1 MRKRIYIA
9 YTGGTIGMMDS
20 KDGLVPDPDFAEK
33 LPEKIPEI
41 LDPSMPEYDIETYH
55 PLLDSSNM
63 TPKDWEQIA
72 GDIEARYFDYAG
84 FIVLHGTDTMAYTAS
99 ALAFMLEGLNKPV
112 IVTGSQ
118 IPLCRVRNDAREN
131 IITSLQIAA
140 DHPVNEVCL
149 YFNNYLLRGCRSV
162 KVNADGFDAFA
173 SPNLPPLGKVGINF
187 DFRVET
193 DLVFARENADAGAG
207 DDAGL
212 RICSLHG
219 PKVGVLRL
227 FPGIS
232 AEFVRNALTSLD
244 GVVLQA
250 FGVGNGPDK
259 NQDFL
264 DALKDANDNGTVIV
278 DCTQCLRGVVN
289 LGDYATGSS
298 LKKQGVIS
306 GYDMT
311 TEAAT
316 AKLFYLL
323 NQDDDVKTV
332 KKLMQED
339 LRGELT
345 RPLE

>member
-1 MRKRIYIA
+1 MRKKIYIA
-9 YTGGTIGMMDS
+9 YTGGTIGMKPS
-20 KDGLVPDPDFAEK
+20 KEGLVPDPEFKEK
-33 LPEKIPEI
+33 MPEKIPEI
-41 LDPSMPEYDIETYH
+41 LDHSIPQYEMEVYD

-63 TPKDWEQIA
+63 MPIDWEKIA
-72 GDIEARYFDYAG
+72 EDIKSRYFDYDG
-84 FIVLHGTDTMAYTAS
+84 FIVLHGTDTMAYTSS
-99 ALAFMLEGLNKPV
+99 ALAFMLEGLNKPL

-118 IPLCRVRNDAREN
+118 IPLCKVRNDAREN
-131 IITSLQIAA
+131 IVTSMQITAS
-140 DHPVNEVCL
+140 HPVNEVCL
-149 YFNNYLLRGCRSV
+149 YFNNYLLRGCRAV

-193 DLVFARENADAGAG
+193 DLLFSRENTGT
-207 DDAGL
+207 GL
-212 RICSLHG
+212 SVHSLHG

-232 AEFVRNALTSLD
+232 AEFVKNALASLE

-259 NQDFL
+259 NKDFL
-264 DALKDANDNGTVIV
+264 KVLKDATDNNVVIV

-289 LGDYATGSS
+289 LGDYATGTG

-323 NQDDDVKTV
+323 NRGYDVKTV
-332 KKLMQED
+332 KELMQTN

-345 RPLE
+345 LPAK